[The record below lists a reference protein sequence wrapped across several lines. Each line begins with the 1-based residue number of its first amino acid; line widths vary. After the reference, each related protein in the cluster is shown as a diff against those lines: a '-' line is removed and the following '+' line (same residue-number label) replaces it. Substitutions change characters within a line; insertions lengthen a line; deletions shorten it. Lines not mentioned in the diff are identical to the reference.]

1 MAARYCMNSS
11 RRLLPE
17 LLAILIVAI
26 WGMTFISTKVLI
38 NSGLLPA
45 QIFSIIFTMA
55 YLGIWIISLAR
66 GSGRRFFSATLK
78 DELIFILLGLSGG
91 SMYFLAENT
100 ALEYTQASNVSFI
113 VCSTPLIT
121 MLLTLLLKKT
131 VRGELVRKL
140 EPVKVSWKLLAGTL
154 LAIGGMALLLFSGY
168 ALKISPKGDL
178 LAMAAALCWG
188 LYSILMAQMTEKY
201 GSFFATRK
209 VFFYGLVT
217 IIPFLLSGN
226 EAHLDTGILIRPE
239 VWLNLIFLGLVASL
253 FCFICWNRV
262 MVELGN
268 VTATNHVYLN
278 PIFTLIGSMIFLGEE
293 LTLLS
298 AAGSAC
304 ILAGVVLASWK
315 KPQSAN
321 ISGPT
326 FQ

>member
-45 QIFSIIFTMA
+45 QIFSIRFTMA

-154 LAIGGMALLLFSGY
+154 LAIGGMALLL
-168 ALKISPKGDL
+168 L
-178 LAMAAALCWG
+178 
-188 LYSILMAQMTEKY
+188 
-201 GSFFATRK
+201 
-209 VFFYGLVT
+209 
-217 IIPFLLSGN
+217 IPFRAARTGN
-226 EAHLDTGILIRPE
+226 WASCPWKTSPRRGHSTGAFRNTPLRHWPSWI
-239 VWLNLIFLGLVASL
+239 VW
-253 FCFICWNRV
+253 
-262 MVELGN
+262 
-268 VTATNHVYLN
+268 
-278 PIFTLIGSMIFLGEE
+278 P
-293 LTLLS
+293 
-298 AAGSAC
+298 
-304 ILAGVVLASWK
+304 
-315 KPQSAN
+315 
-321 ISGPT
+321 PT
-326 FQ
+326 W